1 MLIEFPSPE
10 KILLN
15 INKLNTKRVN
25 DFLILC
31 GEDVKLDFLALIELL
46 NQHEIRFCGG
56 IFPGVIHSNKC
67 FSNKVLL
74 LPVQFDSVPYL
85 IQGLDNGDINI
96 PALSFP
102 NPLGSL
108 FILVDGLSN
117 WISKFLFSLY
127 NEIGSE
133 FQVFGSG
140 TGFGTFS
147 RNECIFCKE
156 GFFKDAAL
164 VVLLKNPIT
173 QSIQHGWKT
182 IAGPYLA
189 TKTSANLLEQ
199 INWRP
204 AFEVYKEIVE
214 KEEQVELTEDNYY
227 QYLMHYPFGI
237 FRSEGENLIRDPVE
251 LEENQSIRFGAEIP
265 SNSVLYL
272 MKSDIKAMLLAG
284 SNACNDVVNRT
295 KQPEFLF
302 IADCI
307 SRTWILSEQFNEEL
321 ENIALNAEN
330 KEIPVYGVL
339 AMGEISSANG
349 TLLDYHH
356 KTIVISTVEN
366 NGQQ

>member
-1 MLIEFPSPE
+1 MLIDFPTPE
-10 KILLN
+10 NILQH
-15 INKLNTKRVN
+15 INKFNAECVH

-31 GEDVKLDFLALIELL
+31 GEEVKLDFLALIELL

-56 IFPGVIHSNKC
+56 IFPGVIKGNQC
-67 FSNKVLL
+67 YPDKVLL

-85 IQGLDNGDINI
+85 IQGLDDGNIDI
-96 PALSFP
+96 PSLSFP
-102 NPLGSL
+102 NPSGSL

-117 WISKFLFSLY
+117 WISKFLFCLY

-140 TGFGTFS
+140 TGSGTFS
-147 RNECIFCKE
+147 RNNCIFCKE

-173 QSIQHGWKT
+173 QSIQHGWKS

-189 TKTSANLLEQ
+189 TKTSANVLEQ
-199 INWRP
+199 INWKP
-204 AFEVYKEIVE
+204 AFEIYKEIVE
-214 KEEQVELTEDNYY
+214 KEEQVVLTKENYFEY
-227 QYLMHYPFGI
+227 IMHYPFGV

-272 MKSDIKAMLLAG
+272 MKSDVEAMLLAG
-284 SNACNDVVNRT
+284 HKACTDVVTRT
-295 KQPEFLF
+295 KHPKFLF

-307 SRTWILSEQFNEEL
+307 SRTWILNEQFNDEL
-321 ENIALNAEN
+321 ENIALKAETKN
-330 KEIPVYGVL
+330 IPIFGVL

-349 TLLDYHH
+349 ALLDYHH
-356 KTIVISTVEN
+356 KTIVISILEN
-366 NGQQ
+366 NGQ